1 MMTHCLPVSDTS
13 YSYQHGVKIYP
24 VVDAMVVWKVALICR
39 TAMYALC
46 YHQLAHL
53 ALGGCPNLPAI
64 EEHRIS
70 SPNVLLNVA
79 PLPTPVS
86 RQPSGTPSFQNFSN
100 APLPAAT

>member
-39 TAMYALC
+39 TAMYAPY

-53 ALGGCPNLPAI
+53 VLGGYPNLPQI
-64 EEHRIS
+64 EKYRITTIIFGFCNFHS
-70 SPNVLLNVA
+70 VFILLLKA
-79 PLPTPVS
+79 K
-86 RQPSGTPSFQNFSN
+86 
-100 APLPAAT
+100 